1 MDGITEKCEK
11 SSVGMEKSM
20 GKVYGGIIGAAVGDA
35 LGVPVEFMSR
45 EELAKSPVTG
55 MQGYGRHNQPM
66 GTWSD
71 DTSLTLALTDSIVRR
86 QTVDYYDIMDKFSE
100 WLLYGAYTATE
111 EVFDAGGA
119 TSRAIMNYGRGMNPL
134 ECGGMSEYENGN
146 GSLMRILPA
155 AYYLEKQSGI
165 LLSEQMEIV
174 HNISSLTHRH
184 PISLI
189 GCGIYVNVALKLLSD
204 SLPLKEGIR
213 QGMEEAF
220 QYYISEKWED
230 ISVYDRLKDIKSFAA
245 LPEAEIRSSGYIV
258 DTLEAA
264 VWCLVNTYSFREC
277 ILKAVNLG
285 DDTDTVGAVAGGL
298 AGIYYGADNIPQE
311 WLAEILKRDVIERL
325 CAELEC
331 LPQKTGWVNDS
342 LN

>member
-1 MDGITEKCEK
+1 M
-11 SSVGMEKSM
+11 M
-20 GKVYGGIIGAAVGDA
+20 GKVYDGIIGVATGDA
-35 LGVPVEFMSR
+35 LGVPVEFISR
-45 EELAKSPVTG
+45 EELTKFPVTG
-55 MQGYGRHNQPM
+55 MRGYGVHNQPM

-71 DTSLTLALTDSIVRR
+71 DTSLTLALMDSIANR
-86 QTVDYYDIMDKFSE
+86 QAVDYHDIMDKFSE

-111 EVFDAGGA
+111 EVFDVGGA
-119 TSRAIMNYGRGMNPL
+119 TNRAIMNYGRGMNPL

-155 AYYLEKQSGI
+155 AYYLKKRSGI
-165 LLSEQMEIV
+165 LMDEQMVTV

-184 PISLI
+184 PISLM
-189 GCGIYVNVALKLLSD
+189 GCGIYVNVALKLLSG
-204 SLPLKEGIR
+204 SLPLKEGII

-220 QYYISEKWED
+220 QYYISKKWKD
-230 ISVYDRLKDIKSFAA
+230 ISAYDRLKDIKSFAA

-264 VWCLVNTYSFREC
+264 VWCLINTCSFREC

-298 AGIYYGADNIPQE
+298 AGIYYGADNIPKE
-311 WLAEILKRDVIERL
+311 WLAAILKRDYIESL
-325 CAELEC
+325 CAEL
-331 LPQKTGWVNDS
+331 
-342 LN
+342 